1 MPGTVQSAS
10 WQRRMTRGAGA
21 LPQHPSPLYRRSPAL
36 ILFIYY
42 RFENYYVEGNKG
54 NRVML
59 NQVLLAMSL
68 DIAEKTDSHLDGLE
82 AAEFGQ
88 NFEVQNPI
96 DNTMLQYQVTL
107 NLAKV
112 HLRPKKSGAG
122 GGKDLI
128 FVSIPKVLAFMP
140 DRKTLLQRPLPASKS
155 GLCLR
160 ESRASTCLLCPVF
173 C

>member
-1 MPGTVQSAS
+1 MPGMVQSAS

-21 LPQHPSPLYRRSPAL
+21 LPHHPSPLYRSSPAL

-42 RFENYYVEGNKG
+42 RFKNYYVEGNKG

-68 DIAEKTDSHLDGLE
+68 DIAEKADSHLDGLE

-88 NFEVQNPI
+88 NFEVQNTI

-107 NLAKV
+107 SLAKV
-112 HLRPKKSGAG
+112 HLRPKKKKRTFSPKVFTQDKKEWG
-122 GGKDLI
+122 GG
-128 FVSIPKVLAFMP
+128 
-140 DRKTLLQRPLPASKS
+140 
-155 GLCLR
+155 R
-160 ESRASTCLLCPVF
+160 EGRI
-173 C
+173 